1 VSSHLAHR
9 GPAASAIAS
18 AAVIAISPLP
28 DINREIFHIAVQQEL
43 VILRAQVKRY
53 KETAMNLK
61 VYYRITQDRAG
72 IPMDYTGARHFVVPE
87 GQVVEELAKAQLA
100 ADYQVPLRAVEIVS
114 GSAADQLAARR
125 H

>member
-1 VSSHLAHR
+1 V
-9 GPAASAIAS
+9 

-28 DINREIFHIAVQQEL
+28 DMNREIFHIAVQQEL